1 MIERRLKARVD
12 HSSTPAREHLVL
24 RFNAALGPPD
34 KVDLS
39 IQNAFL
45 KGTMTPGEAT
55 LFVSMCEYVI
65 GVVER
70 NSDRA
75 S

>member
-12 HSSTPAREHLVL
+12 YSSTPARAQLVL
-24 RFNAALGPPD
+24 RFNAALGPPS
-34 KVDLS
+34 KADLS

-45 KGTMTPGEAT
+45 KGTMTSGEAQ
-55 LFVSMCEYVI
+55 LFVNMCEYVI

>member
-1 MIERRLKARVD
+1 MIERRLKTRVD
-12 HSSTPAREHLVL
+12 HSSTLAREQLVL
-24 RFNAALGPPD
+24 RFNAALGPPN
-34 KVDLS
+34 KSDLS

-45 KGTMTPGEAT
+45 KGTMTPGEAQF
-55 LFVSMCEYVI
+55 FVSMCEYVI

-70 NSDRA
+70 NPNRA